1 MKKILF
7 MSFAVLLLSGCGL
20 YTKYERPDVNTEG
33 LVRDPLNPNDT
44 LSLGK
49 VVDGQW
55 TAVNGQDENFGNMPW
70 RSVFTDPKLQ
80 ELIQQG
86 LDKNANLLNA
96 ALNVKMVEE
105 QLKVA
110 KLAFVPGFT
119 FTPQGTISSWD
130 GGKATKAYSL
140 PVSASWS
147 VDLFGNLL
155 NQKRSAQMALLA
167 TKDYQVV
174 VQTNLIS
181 NIANLYYT
189 LLMLD
194 RQVEIVNN
202 MSELTKDT
210 WEKMKVMKE
219 TKIGYR
225 STAVQ
230 SAEAN
235 YYSVEAQ
242 KTDLLRQIREIEN
255 SLSLLI
261 GQPAQTIA
269 RGTLEEQSL
278 PTSFSTGVGIQMLN
292 NRADVHA
299 AEMQLAGCF
308 YDINT
313 ARSRFYPNIT
323 ITGTGSFTNNNGL
336 VNPGKILLSAVGSL
350 VQPIFQHGQ
359 IVAGLKV
366 AKMQYE
372 QAYNTW
378 QQSVLAAGSEVSNA
392 LVLYNSSAEKSAI
405 EAKQIE
411 VLQKNVEDTRALMA
425 SSSTTY
431 LEVIQAQSS
440 LLSAQ
445 LSKVADDFHKMQ
457 AVVNL
462 YQALGGGAE

>member
-1 MKKILF
+1 MNMKKIVIV
-7 MSFAVLLLSGCGL
+7 SSAVFLLSSCGL
-20 YTKYERPDVNTEG
+20 YIKYERPDVNTDG
-33 LVRDPLNPNDT
+33 LVRDPLSVTDT
-44 LSLGK
+44 LK
-49 VVDGQW
+49 VN
-55 TAVNGQDENFGNMPW
+55 TDENFGNMPW
-70 RSVFTDPKLQ
+70 RSVFTDPQLQ
-80 ELIQQG
+80 ALIEQG
-86 LDKNANLLNA
+86 LEKNADLLNA

-110 KLAFVPGFT
+110 KLAFVPGFS

-130 GGKATKAYSL
+130 YGKATKSYSL

-174 VQTNLIS
+174 VKTNTIS
-181 NIANLYYT
+181 GIANLYYT

-194 RQVEIVNN
+194 RQLEIVND
-202 MSELTKDT
+202 MQGLVKET
-210 WEKMKVMKE
+210 WDKMKVMKE
-219 TKIGYR
+219 TRTGYR

-242 KTDLLRQIREIEN
+242 KTDLKRQIREMEN

-269 RGTLEEQSL
+269 RGRIENQSL
-278 PTSFSTGVGIQMLN
+278 PQNLATGVGIQMLN

-299 AEMQLAGCF
+299 AEMQLAQCF

-323 ITGTGSFTNNNGL
+323 ITGTGAFSNSNGA
-336 VNPGKILLSAVGSL
+336 VNPGKMLWSAVGSL

-359 IVAGLKV
+359 LIAGLKV
-366 AKMQYE
+366 AKIKYE

-411 VLQKNVEDTRALMA
+411 VLQKNVEDTKTLM
-425 SSSTTY
+425 SSSGNTTY

-440 LLSAQ
+440 LLSTQ
-445 LSKVADDFHKMQ
+445 LSKVADDFYKMQ